1 MEVIFNAAANGKLTH
16 FNTLASLISVLN
28 YLFLYFKKH
37 NIYCWPKV
45 YKIHGIE
52 SRNKNQLSKARLAMK
67 NIQRSRSRNE
77 TLKVLKIN

>member
-37 NIYCWPKV
+37 NILLLTAKV

-52 SRNKNQLSKARLAMK
+52 SRNKNKLNEARLAMK
-67 NIQRSRSRNE
+67 NIQRSRCRNAE
-77 TLKVLKIN
+77 N